1 MATRKSPKSKPAPVK
16 AKAKAKS
23 PKSEKPKAA
32 STGARLSFDLDQIEE
47 LMRTHER
54 HGITE
59 MDVQRGDE
67 RIVLRRGVPVAAAPV
82 AVAAPIAAAPVVTP
96 LPVESGA
103 PLALATV
110 RSEGQFNTIIY
121 EERDSYRAGAGRDAV
136 FLNREDMAA
145 FGVTAGQRIT
155 VRSSQGRMSAT
166 ATPFDLPRGSALAY
180 FPEAN
185 VLTATV
191 VDPRSRTPAFK
202 SVPVWIDA

>member
-47 LMRTHER
+47 LMRTLER

-96 LPVESGA
+96 LPVVAHAAGPATPTADDPNVVFITSPFVGTFYRTPSPTAPPFVDVGQSVAPGKVLCIVEAMKLMNEIEAELSGTILEILVESGK
-103 PLALATV
+103 PV
-110 RSEGQFNTIIY
+110 EYGQK
-121 EERDSYRAGAGRDAV
+121 
-136 FLNREDMAA
+136 L
-145 FGVTAGQRIT
+145 
-155 VRSSQGRMSAT
+155 
-166 ATPFDLPRGSALAY
+166 
-180 FPEAN
+180 
-185 VLTATV
+185 
-191 VDPRSRTPAFK
+191 FK
-202 SVPVWIDA
+202 IRKS